1 MIYST
6 FVFYYFRIQ
15 QAKYKLYTREKTIAL
30 STINNKEIVE
40 DDINSIKIKEK
51 NNSMNNK
58 FIFRN
63 ILLINSL
70 FAETKHSY
78 IVLDANT
85 KEILKEENSTT
96 KQGIASLTKI
106 WTALNCFGK

>member
-1 MIYST
+1 MFFLNI
-6 FVFYYFRIQ
+6 
-15 QAKYKLYTREKTIAL
+15 
-30 STINNKEIVE
+30 
-40 DDINSIKIKEK
+40 
-51 NNSMNNK
+51 NNK
-58 FIFRN
+58 FILGIF
-63 ILLINSL
+63 LLINSL

-106 WTALNCFGK
+106 WTALIVLENSKLDDEVIISKNAS